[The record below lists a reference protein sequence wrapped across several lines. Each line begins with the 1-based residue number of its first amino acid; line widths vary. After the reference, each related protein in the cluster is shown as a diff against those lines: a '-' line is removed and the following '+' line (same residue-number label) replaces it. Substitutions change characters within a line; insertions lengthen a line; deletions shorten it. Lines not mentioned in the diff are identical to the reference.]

1 MRAMVIDDN
10 VKRDLERLA
19 AYAEKH
25 VLSMDELLDMVNKQ
39 APPPGDNKNFV
50 VEIPFGY
57 RVVYTIEDQPAGKV
71 RHLSVSVDKK
81 GKLPSITAVEE
92 IMRMIG
98 FKGELSECKVG
109 FESIDENQ
117 DAVNVLEVI
126 R

>member
-1 MRAMVIDDN
+1 MRPMVIDDN
-10 VKRDLERLA
+10 VKRKIERLA
-19 AYAEKH
+19 AYAEAH
-25 VLSMDELLDMVNKQ
+25 ILSMDELLDIVNKQ

-50 VEIPFGY
+50 VEIPVGY

-71 RHLSVSVDKK
+71 RHLSVSVDKV
-81 GKLPSITAVEE
+81 GKVPSITAVQE

-98 FKGELSECKVG
+98 FKGELNECKVD
-109 FESIDENQ
+109 FERFSENQ